1 MGRFVKNFTLQ
12 PTGSYSVIIP
22 NGTSSL
28 GPEGPVNGQ
37 FRYNSTTAN
46 MQAYFGG
53 AWKQLAVAGNSTI
66 LKDAFTGD
74 GSTTGFTMTYSY
86 NSGQEAQALVFI
98 GGVFQNPGVNYTF
111 GGTTTAT
118 FTSPPPF
125 GQAVVILHNFASTQ
139 AA

>member
-1 MGRFVKNFTLQ
+1 
-12 PTGSYSVIIP
+12 
-22 NGTSSL
+22 
-28 GPEGPVNGQ
+28 
-37 FRYNSTTAN
+37 
-46 MQAYFGG
+46 
-53 AWKQLAVAGNSTI
+53 
-66 LKDAFTGD
+66 
-74 GSTTGFTMTYSY
+74 
-86 NSGQEAQALVFI
+86 VFI